1 MKLFTVSNFAKL
13 LLLLF
18 ALCIA
23 LMLNSCVTYQK
34 CVDKYASK
42 LSKPD
47 TVVYQKYEKLIV
59 PHDSIV
65 LSFVNDTNWVNVI
78 PTIKIGRAR
87 LSIKKTKDN
96 TFVRADCDSVSQT
109 ILTKQYKIYKTTFGV
124 SPNWKYAFHVLFA
137 FFIVLLLYTLIKNL
151 HGK

>member
-1 MKLFTVSNFAKL
+1 MKFLTAQNFAKL

-47 TVVYQKYEKLIV
+47 TVVYTQYEKLIV

-65 LSFVNDTNWVNVI
+65 FSFVNDTNWINVL

-87 LSIKKTKDN
+87 LSIKKTKDS

-109 ILTKQYKIYKTTFGV
+109 ITTRNYKIYKTSFGV
-124 SPNWKYAFHVLFA
+124 SPNWKYAFYVLFA
-137 FFIVLLLYTLIKNL
+137 FFIVLLLYALINL
-151 HGK
+151 HRKK